1 MPEWPIPTACDPFM
15 KILSLRL
22 KNLNSLKGEWKVDF
36 AAEPFA
42 SSGLF
47 AITGPTGA
55 GKTTLLDAICLAL
68 YHRTPRM
75 STLSASGNEL
85 MTRHTADCLAE
96 VEFEVKGQGYRAF
109 WSQRRARD
117 KVDGAL
123 QAPKVELARLDGE
136 ILTDKI
142 REKETLTAELTGLD
156 FERFT
161 KSMLLAQGGFAA
173 FLEASANQRAELLE
187 ELTGTEVYGRI
198 SQQVYER
205 AKAAEQDLRLLR
217 GRAEAMELLDEP
229 QRAALQAEAE
239 QLQGEEQPLLQHQHT
254 LQSQRRWREALQQAE
269 HQQRQASAR
278 LAQAQ
283 QAQSG
288 AADELQRLADSE
300 PAARL
305 QPLHQAWQQAQ
316 ADLQQGETALAALQ
330 HQLAQS
336 TEQQV
341 SSLWQA
347 SRYAVQLQQQRQLTW
362 AQVDT
367 QQRELQAQV
376 SAQPQR
382 ARLGELLGGWRAQ
395 FAQRTQ
401 LLAEQQALD
410 ARLAQE
416 AARITTLQRQG
427 DEQAAQLNAAHAHL
441 QTAQRAEAQ
450 RQAALQ
456 ALLGEAGEA
465 GLRASWQEMQQRS
478 RVLDRLEHLALA
490 RDKLAAQVAELQ
502 PQLAQL
508 QQLHGCKNDEIN
520 QLRERYKALKQ
531 QVSDKEKLLEQEQR
545 IQALEAYRAQLQAD
559 EACPL
564 CGSHEHPAISQYQ
577 ALNVSATQQ
586 ALAQRRGELEALETQ
601 GASLRDAL
609 TRLAT
614 QISQAQQHAEQY
626 REQGQQLD
634 ADWHQQQTEQ
644 GLSLA
649 DGAALQAVQQAH
661 EHAFASLQTRL
672 AAVEARQGELQHA
685 RQARENAERE
695 LSAIEQRQALLARDL
710 DNALTQQAE
719 QAQRLRHTQAEQD
732 RQAQA
737 LLTSVA
743 GFASELPADGAVWLA
758 EQEAAW
764 RDWQQ
769 AQAQQQA
776 LHEQAREALLLLS
789 DAEAQATQ
797 WLGRWQASGE
807 QPLNEPDSQTL
818 PEQALETAAAQLA
831 AAQREGDA
839 LRGREQSQVA
849 LLDQLRTRLAD
860 CTQAW
865 SEALQASPFAE
876 LSAFQAALLSDDE
889 RQRLLTL
896 NAELERTLTEA
907 SALQVAAQAQLDAL
921 KQTVQT
927 KLDVPALDEQLQA
940 LAGQLRSLSQR
951 QGELRAQ
958 LQADDARRGSQ
969 QALFAEIDSKARAYG
984 LWQQLNGLIGSADG
998 AKFRKFAQGLTLDH
1012 LVYLANQQLTRLHG
1026 RYQLARRHSG
1036 ELELEVI
1043 DTWQADVARDCRTLS
1058 GGESFLV
1065 SLALALALSDLVS
1078 HKTRID
1084 SLFLD
1089 EGFGTLDGE
1098 TLEIALDALDNLNAS
1113 GKMIGVI
1120 SHIEALKERI
1130 AVQLKV
1136 HKRVGM
1142 GYSSLDARY
1151 AVAAAAR

>member
-1 MPEWPIPTACDPFM
+1 M

-123 QAPKVELARLDGE
+123 QAPKVELAQLNGE

-217 GRAEAMELLDEP
+217 GRADAMELLDEA

-239 QLQGEEQPLLQHQHT
+239 QLQGEEQPLLQHQQA

-269 HQQRQASAR
+269 HQQQQASAS
-278 LAQAQ
+278 LVQAQ
-283 QAQSG
+283 QAQTG
-288 AADELQRLADSE
+288 AADELQRLAASE

-330 HQLAQS
+330 HQLTQS

-347 SRYAVQLQQQRQLTW
+347 SRYAVQLQQQRQLMW

-367 QQRELQAQV
+367 QQRELQAQL

-410 ARLAQE
+410 ARLGQE
-416 AARITTLQRQG
+416 AARIITLQRQG
-427 DEQAAQLNAAHAHL
+427 DEQAAQLNGAHAHL
-441 QTAQRAEAQ
+441 QTAQHAETQ
-450 RQAALQ
+450 QQAALQ

-465 GLRASWQEMQQRS
+465 GLRASWQQLQQRS
-478 RVLDRLEHLALA
+478 RALDRLEHLALA

-508 QQLHGCKNDEIN
+508 QQLHGRKNDEIN

-545 IQALEAYRAQLQAD
+545 IQALEAYRAQLQPD

-586 ALAQRRGELEALETQ
+586 ALAQLRGELETLETQ
-601 GASLRDAL
+601 GASLRDEL
-609 TRLAT
+609 TRLTT
-614 QISQAQQHAEQY
+614 QISQGQQQAEQY

-634 ADWHQQQTEQ
+634 TEWHQQQTEQ
-644 GLSLA
+644 GLDLA

-672 AAVEARQGELQHA
+672 TAVEAGQGELQ
-685 RQARENAERE
+685 RLRLARESAERE
-695 LSAIEQRQALLARDL
+695 LSAVEQRQALLARDL

-719 QAQRLRHTQAEQD
+719 QAQRLQRTQAEHD

-737 LLTSVA
+737 LLVSLT
-743 GFASELPADGAVWLA
+743 GFASELPADGAAWLA

-776 LHEQAREALLLLS
+776 QHEQAREAQRLLA
-789 DAEAQATQ
+789 DAEVQATQ
-797 WLGRWQASGE
+797 WLARWQASGE
-807 QPLNEPDSQTL
+807 QPLSEPDSQTL
-818 PEQALETAAAQLA
+818 PDQALETAAAQLA
-831 AAQREGDA
+831 SAQREGDA

-849 LLDQLRTRLAD
+849 LLDQLRTRLAE
-860 CTQAW
+860 CAEAW
-865 SEALQASPFAE
+865 SQALQASPFAE

-927 KLDVPALDEQLQA
+927 ELDVPALDEQLQA

-969 QALFAEIDSKARAYG
+969 QALFAEIDSKARDYG

-1120 SHIEALKERI
+1120 SHVEALKERI